1 MGHWR
6 IISLFLVGGLFLNCG
21 CTSSTPT
28 GKVHHHGPKINIS
41 DFMSHTAAYKG
52 KTITLVLKVDP
63 SGPGKSVRN
72 HLGSEVKFTAVGPKG
87 EHLNLVITIP
97 EGMAVPDAGQSD
109 DFLVTFV
116 CQRGDLRQ
124 GNVAKSI
131 RPSDG
136 SWEDMD

>member
-28 GKVHHHGPKINIS
+28 GKVHHHGARINIS
-41 DFMSHTAAYKG
+41 DFMSHSAAYKG

-72 HLGSEVKFTAVGPKG
+72 HLGSEVKFTYG
-87 EHLNLVITIP
+87 LI
-97 EGMAVPDAGQSD
+97 VP
-109 DFLVTFV
+109 
-116 CQRGDLRQ
+116 RGDIQHLGGIFPPGAAVVGLLFRMPLFMTPDLFPE
-124 GNVAKSI
+124 S
-131 RPSDG
+131 P
-136 SWEDMD
+136 